1 VTTLEAALRQ
11 VQTDLTR
18 ARVAFA
24 LIGGLAV
31 SARTEPRFTRDA
43 DLAVAVASDAQAEAL
58 IHDLRARSV
67 LRRLMTE
74 RTSSAAPTSSV
85 IESANCSTTRP
96 RGSRW
101 REPVSSAKG
110 TSRPP

>member
-58 IHDLRARSV
+58 IHDLRVRH
-67 LRRLMTE
+67 
-74 RTSSAAPTSSV
+74 
-85 IESANCSTTRP
+85 
-96 RGSRW
+96 
-101 REPVSSAKG
+101 
-110 TSRPP
+110 